1 MFGHLSRGA
10 IVSVLLVLATGLA
23 PVNAQDSR
31 RNMFEGLFGPP
42 LRTPPSFSRPE
53 TTAPSRILL
62 DSLPRPA
69 EADNSAAENEAP
81 SAPAE
86 PSQAAATA
94 TTQTQERSTSGTP
107 ARPPRADAVKAR
119 ADAVKESSI
128 QRRQGTQPSQ
138 VRPNR
143 RLSAKL
149 IRERKGAKSRVQ
161 ATGTWAKTH
170 QPTRATRDAR
180 KIASARIGFAP
191 RAAPPLPHGLMPQ
204 R

>member
-1 MFGHLSRGA
+1 MFGHLSQGG

-31 RNMFEGLFGPP
+31 RNMFEGLFSPP

-53 TTAPSRILL
+53 ATATSRILL
-62 DSLPRPA
+62 ESLPQPA

-94 TTQTQERSTSGTP
+94 TTQTQERSTSGNP
-107 ARPPRADAVKAR
+107 ARPPRAN
-119 ADAVKESSI
+119 AVKESSI

-143 RLSAKL
+143 RSSAKP
-149 IRERKGAKSRVQ
+149 IRGRKEAKSRVQ
-161 ATGTWAKTH
+161 ASGTWAKTD
-170 QPTRATRDAR
+170 QPTRATSGAR
-180 KIASARIGFAP
+180 VTSPARIEIAP
-191 RAAPPLPHGLMPQ
+191 RAAPQLPHGLMP
-204 R
+204 RHARRE